1 MKKINILIMSL
12 AGLIGIT
19 IFVIHKKSED
29 SFNLVLFS
37 TTDIHGSL
45 FPYDGIKNEPV
56 DHSLAQVSYLLNN
69 LRNNKK
75 NEVIY
80 LDGGDFYQGDPVIYY
95 FTEMRK
101 GPNVGAAVLNYLK
114 LDSMAVGNH
123 DIERG
128 HPVYDKVVKEM
139 DFPFM
144 AANAIDKTT
153 KKPYFPPYTV
163 INRRGVKIAVL
174 GMVTPSLTHSIP
186 EYLWDRIE
194 FEDIV
199 ESAEKWIPI
208 IRENENPDLI
218 VGLFHSGLGT
228 EKREYMGE
236 NVSLYTAL
244 NVDGF
249 DIIFKGHDHL
259 THLTNVTSPS
269 GKPVVVL
276 GGANAVKTAAQVQI
290 PVKKINGKWSLDQA
304 KASIITFENKNKPA
318 DQQFLTHFNNEF
330 TEATNVLAHPI
341 GTLSQPISSKK
352 SLFGPSEFVDFLHQL
367 QYNIAQK
374 ELAMPV
380 DFSIAGPLELSDI
393 STNVVFRDLFG
404 IYYYA
409 NWPAVVELTGSEI
422 KNMLEFFFHGWF
434 NTMTGPDSY
443 LLDYI
448 FDSKGKMIPDHRG
461 GGYVLK
467 KPFIYFDNLAGL
479 DFTIDLRNN
488 PGNRVN
494 IEKLSNGRPFDN
506 NKKYKI
512 IANSFLVLGPAM
524 TKGAGVPKAEIPK
537 RILAMSK
544 TNIRQYLEKYFKE
557 NQTINVPLFNNWALI
572 PQDWT
577 SEAAKREYKIWF
589 PSDPQI

>member
-1 MKKINILIMSL
+1 MKKVNILILSAAVL
-12 AGLIGIT
+12 GIT
-19 IFVIHKKSED
+19 IFAVHKKSED

-56 DHSLAQVSYLLNN
+56 DHSLAQVSYLLND
-69 LRNNKK
+69 LRKNKK

-80 LDGGDFYQGDPVIYY
+80 LDGGDFYQGDSVIYY
-95 FTEMRK
+95 FTEMRE

-139 DFPFM
+139 EFPFM

-153 KKPYFPPYTV
+153 KNPYFPPYTI

-199 ESAEKWIPI
+199 ESSEKWIPI

-259 THLTNVTSPS
+259 THLTNVISPS

-276 GGANAVKTAAQVQI
+276 GGANAVKTASQVQI
-290 PVKKINGKWSLDQA
+290 PIKKVNGKWSLGQA
-304 KASIITFENKNKPA
+304 KGSIIAFENKNKPA
-318 DQQFLTHFNNEF
+318 DQQFLTHFKNEF
-330 TEATNVLAHPI
+330 TEATNVLAQPI

-352 SLFGPSEFVDFLHQL
+352 SLFGPSEFVDFIHQL
-367 QYNIAQK
+367 QYNIVQK
-374 ELAMPV
+374 ELGMPV
-380 DFSIAGPLELSDI
+380 DFSIAGPFSLSDI

-404 IYYYA
+404 IYYYD
-409 NWPAVVELTGSEI
+409 NWPAIVELKGSEI
-422 KNMLEFFFHGWF
+422 KKMLEYFFHGWF

-448 FDSKGKMIPDHRG
+448 FNSKGQMIPDHRG
-461 GGYVLK
+461 GVYVLK

-488 PGNRVN
+488 PGDRVT
-494 IEKLSNGRPFDN
+494 IEKLSNGQLL
-506 NKKYKI
+506 I
-512 IANSFLVLGPAM
+512 I
-524 TKGAGVPKAEIPK
+524 TK
-537 RILAMSK
+537 
-544 TNIRQYLEKYFKE
+544 NIK
-557 NQTINVPLFNNWALI
+557 
-572 PQDWT
+572 
-577 SEAAKREYKIWF
+577 
-589 PSDPQI
+589 